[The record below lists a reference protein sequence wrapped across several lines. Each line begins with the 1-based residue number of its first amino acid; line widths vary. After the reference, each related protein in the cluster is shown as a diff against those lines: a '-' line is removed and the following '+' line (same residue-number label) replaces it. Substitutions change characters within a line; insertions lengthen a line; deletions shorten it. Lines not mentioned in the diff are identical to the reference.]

1 MQKRR
6 FNREELSRYDGKNG
20 APAYI
25 AYEGVVYDVT
35 RSFLWP
41 NGEHQAFHAAGDDLT
56 AILREAPH
64 DSDVLTQ
71 FSIVGTLKSD

>member
-1 MQKRR
+1 MQTRR

-41 NGEHQAFHAAGDDLT
+41 DGEHQAFHAAGADLT
-56 AILREAPH
+56 ASLREAPH
-64 DSDVLTQ
+64 ESDVLTQ
-71 FSIVGTLKSD
+71 FSIVGTLEAD